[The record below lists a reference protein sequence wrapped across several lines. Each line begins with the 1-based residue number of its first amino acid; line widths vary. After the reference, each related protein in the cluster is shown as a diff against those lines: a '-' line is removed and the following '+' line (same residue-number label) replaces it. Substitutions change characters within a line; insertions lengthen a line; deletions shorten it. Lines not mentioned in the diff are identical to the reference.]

1 MRVLIGLAVAL
12 VVAGCGS
19 RRDGTPP
26 HTAPATSSGSTAC
39 ATVYGHLQQV
49 TQALNASSELLTNS
63 VDKSQLTQRIGFE
76 VTQLQ
81 QSAELMGQG
90 AVPPSLASTRDQ
102 LVAALGAFTDDF
114 ARARDAATRG
124 DFPTAV
130 DAMTDQNVVQRIVD
144 ASKKIEEACA

>member
-1 MRVLIGLAVAL
+1 
-12 VVAGCGS
+12 
-19 RRDGTPP
+19 
-26 HTAPATSSGSTAC
+26 ATSASSGSTAC

-63 VDKSQLTQRIGFE
+63 VNKSQLTQGIASE
-76 VTQLQ
+76 VTQLRE
-81 QSAELMGQG
+81 SADLMRQG
-90 AVPPSLASTRDQ
+90 PVPQSLASARDQ

-130 DAMTDQNVVQRIVD
+130 DAMTDRDVVQRIVD
-144 ASKKIEEACA
+144 ASKKIEDACG

>member
-1 MRVLIGLAVAL
+1 
-12 VVAGCGS
+12 
-19 RRDGTPP
+19 
-26 HTAPATSSGSTAC
+26 
-39 ATVYGHLQQV
+39 
-49 TQALNASSELLTNS
+49 
-63 VDKSQLTQRIGFE
+63 
-76 VTQLQ
+76 
-81 QSAELMGQG
+81 
-90 AVPPSLASTRDQ
+90 VPPSLASTRDQ